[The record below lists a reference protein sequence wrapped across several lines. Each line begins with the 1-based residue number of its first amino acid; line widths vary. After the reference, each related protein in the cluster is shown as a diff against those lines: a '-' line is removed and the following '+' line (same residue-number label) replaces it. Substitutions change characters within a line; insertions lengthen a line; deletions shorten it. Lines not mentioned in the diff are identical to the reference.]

1 MWYKNRHNCFQQT
14 TLMEIIDTTDVRK
27 EKLNSYSLVPVEHN
41 SVKSDYKLFGVP
53 KKSIRSENIKG
64 KK

>member
-1 MWYKNRHNCFQQT
+1 
-14 TLMEIIDTTDVRK
+14 MEIIDTTDVRK

-41 SVKSDYKLFGVP
+41 SVKSDYKIFGVP